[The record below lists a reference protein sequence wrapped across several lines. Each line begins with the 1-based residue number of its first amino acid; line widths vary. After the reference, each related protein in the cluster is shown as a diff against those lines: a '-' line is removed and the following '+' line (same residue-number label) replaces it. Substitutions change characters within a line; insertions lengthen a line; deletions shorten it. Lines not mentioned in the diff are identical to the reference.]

1 MPTIIKTFTSSQGG
15 VKNYLSTRSS
25 SFSGWTNV
33 GTGATGS
40 TTTTAAELPELSVGT
55 ALKVTNGGSGSGYV
69 ESDFFQVDASDLGKL
84 LGLTYNLDT
93 STSPAYAA
101 SDLQIQ
107 VWDATTS
114 GGTYA
119 QNTTLNVA
127 NVPSSPTGGTMQLS
141 FSQNP
146 SRPFTRIRIVRVAG
160 LANSWASFS
169 SITVTSATGGQS
181 AAVSYIG
188 NYTNLTTQGFGTV
201 SSMYVDV
208 WRYGSN
214 IKMLGRFT
222 AGTNTGVEA
231 RFYFPTGLSAGTQ
244 ALNTTIIGKW
254 WLNSTTSS
262 QAKQGTLHCLGSD
275 TYVKFGVDD
284 YTLTVSPGTALNGTS
299 LVSSVVY
306 WVELEF
312 PVAEWAGNGTVN
324 LGPGAQVEYASN
336 STTSVTSNFDS
347 FVYGPAG
354 SLLPTGTAAGAFV
367 KRVRFQYPIQSD
379 DLIVVEVS
387 RLGSPWYPIGDIQYR
402 GGLQQFTYQ
411 SSTTYGMGIDAILV
425 SSTDVDIAFGQYAYA
440 NSTYASAG
448 TNWSGAE
455 FANYRWRV
463 RKAKASSPVGFGRA
477 TATDTGLV
485 FRGRY
490 QTKILSASV
499 TGNGSEQNVTG
510 LTFNNLT
517 IGKTYRVCGFIY
529 ITTGVSNA
537 QNEVRFFDGTSSGT
551 RIGTSQIN
559 PIWANGFT
567 SLDVGAGVNFI
578 YTATTTTMTT
588 TFTAGNSGSIQLV
601 GNNTRGRSFIQLEE
615 IDVDTTTAWT

>member
-312 PVAEWAGNGTVN
+312 PVAEWAGSGTVN
-324 LGPGAQVEYASN
+324 LGPGAQVEYVADDGSSDVFGPN
-336 STTSVTSNFDS
+336 GAAIPTISAGTGLTSR
-347 FVYGPAG
+347 
-354 SLLPTGTAAGAFV
+354 AFS
-367 KRVRFQYPIQSD
+367 FQYPWQND
-379 DLIVVEVS
+379 DVLLLEV
-387 RLGSPWYPIGDIQYR
+387 RR
-402 GGLQQFTYQ
+402 TGLTNWEPADQLTYIRSAANDHYGMRARWT
-411 SSTTYGMGIDAILV
+411 SSTVYQVDFGNRGY
-425 SSTDVDIAFGQYAYA
+425 DVASGFGV
-440 NSTYASAG
+440 NG
-448 TNWSGAE
+448 NGWNDGV
-455 FANYRWRV
+455 FDRWRV
-463 RKAKASSPVGFGRA
+463 RKAKASSPVGY
-477 TATDTGLV
+477 GL
-485 FRGRY
+485 
-490 QTKILSASV
+490 
-499 TGNGSEQNVTG
+499 
-510 LTFNNLT
+510 
-517 IGKTYRVCGFIY
+517 
-529 ITTGVSNA
+529 
-537 QNEVRFFDGTSSGT
+537 
-551 RIGTSQIN
+551 
-559 PIWANGFT
+559 
-567 SLDVGAGVNFI
+567 
-578 YTATTTTMTT
+578 ATTTDSGLVNPYNTSNGVVYAGTWTGTT
-588 TFTAGNSGSIQLV
+588 TNGTNTSASSFLAGNYIRV
-601 GNNTRGRSFIQLEE
+601 GNQVQCSFQISVTNTSASGTLSLVELSLPIASNLTSANDLNGTGIKNNSTPSHAVVYGSAANDRAVIQFNCQ
-615 IDVDTTTAWT
+615 TAAAESLFGQFMYTIK